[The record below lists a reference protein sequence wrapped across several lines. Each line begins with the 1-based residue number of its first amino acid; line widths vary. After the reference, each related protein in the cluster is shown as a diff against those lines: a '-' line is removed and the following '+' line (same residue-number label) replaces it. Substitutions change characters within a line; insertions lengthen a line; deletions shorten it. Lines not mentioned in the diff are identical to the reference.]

1 MQRAIS
7 SQGWEVVVVELH
19 LVLAALLGAASL
31 ALVDLLATTSGWLAV
46 RVVRCRCGVIGLFLI
61 IIAALE
67 LASWGLSLARLLLT
81 ESSAT
86 SSRTLSRL
94 SLRGTS
100 IAGVIK
106 WSLVFLFIV
115 VIIFFVLCLSS
126 LSLIL
131 QVLLNLVFNLVL
143 QVACLL
149 LELSI
154 SCLNVGLLL
163 LLELCDRWV
172 EILGRSRRAEEYSA
186 ELFDLIEVYAEG
198 LSLICLRLLLI
209 PWLLALLALATA
221 DYHDIVLL

>member
-81 ESSAT
+81 ESSAA

-100 IAGVIK
+100 I
-106 WSLVFLFIV
+106 FLSFFFFIV
-115 VIIFFVLCLSS
+115 VIVFFVLCLSS

-149 LELSI
+149 LELGI
-154 SCLNVGLLL
+154 SCLNVGSLL

-198 LSLICLRLLLI
+198 LRLI
-209 PWLLALLALATA
+209 
-221 DYHDIVLL
+221 

>member
-81 ESSAT
+81 ESSAA

-100 IAGVIK
+100 I
-106 WSLVFLFIV
+106 FLSFFFFIV
-115 VIIFFVLCLSS
+115 VIVFFVLCLSS

-149 LELSI
+149 LELGI

-172 EILGRSRRAEEYSA
+172 QILGRSRRAEEYSA

-198 LSLICLRLLLI
+198 LRLI
-209 PWLLALLALATA
+209 
-221 DYHDIVLL
+221 

>member
-81 ESSAT
+81 ESSAA

-100 IAGVIK
+100 I
-106 WSLVFLFIV
+106 FLSFFFFIV
-115 VIIFFVLCLSS
+115 VIVFFVLCLSS

-149 LELSI
+149 LELGI

-198 LSLICLRLLLI
+198 LRLI
-209 PWLLALLALATA
+209 
-221 DYHDIVLL
+221 